1 LVPRRSWPCSTRLEA
16 WFGLVWSAASK
27 EEGTVG
33 DPRGPTPDDLACIE
47 LANKVTE
54 YLDGR
59 LDEGQQERIERHL
72 EVCPG
77 CRAALDQFQTVIRLV
92 GRLTPA
98 DVASIDA
105 LTRDRLTAMLRAARR
120 R

>member
-1 LVPRRSWPCSTRLEA
+1 MA
-16 WFGLVWSAASK
+16 
-27 EEGTVG
+27 
-33 DPRGPTPDDLACIE
+33 DPSGSSPDDLACID
-47 LANKVTE
+47 LVNSVTE

-59 LDEGQQERIERHL
+59 PDEGQRQRIERHL
-72 EVCPG
+72 QVCDG

-98 DVASIDA
+98 DVARIDA
-105 LTRDRLTAMLRAARR
+105 LTRDRLMATLRVMRR